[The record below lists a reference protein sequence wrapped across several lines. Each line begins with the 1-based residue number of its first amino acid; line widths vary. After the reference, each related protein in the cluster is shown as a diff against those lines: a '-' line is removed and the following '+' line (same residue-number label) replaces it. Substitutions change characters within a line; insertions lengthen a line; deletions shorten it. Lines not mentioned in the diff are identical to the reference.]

1 MTLDLI
7 LAFAAYA
14 FVTSITP
21 GPNNTMLLYSGAN
34 FGFRAS
40 VPHMLGVALGFGIMV
55 LGVGLGI
62 GAIFQIFPVL
72 HDILR
77 WAGAAYLLYLAWK
90 IASSGPPDGG
100 AGAGRP
106 MTFLQ
111 AAAFQW
117 VNVKA
122 WIMAIGAVA
131 TYTPADGYFAN
142 LILVTIVFTLVDLP
156 CVAAWVGA
164 GSALRGFL
172 ADPMRLRVFNV
183 AMALLLVASLYRSSS
198 KQSTPGEMPGCRQ
211 TF

>member
-21 GPNNTMLLYSGAN
+21 GPNNTMLLFSGAN

-40 VPHMLGVALGFGIMV
+40 LPHMLGVALGFGIMV
-55 LGVGLGI
+55 FAVGLGI
-62 GAIFQIFPVL
+62 GAIFQVFPVL
-72 HDILR
+72 HQILR

-90 IASSGPPDGG
+90 IASSGTPESGE
-100 AGAGRP
+100 GAGRP
-106 MTFLQ
+106 MGFLQ

-131 TYTPADGYFAN
+131 TYTPAEGYFGN
-142 LILVTIVFTLVDLP
+142 LVLVTLVFTLVNLP
-156 CVAAWVGA
+156 CIAVWVGV
-164 GSALRGFL
+164 GSALRDVL
-172 ADPMRLRVFNV
+172 ADPLRLRVFNV
-183 AMALLLVASLYRSSS
+183 AMALLLVASLYPVLFDGR
-198 KQSTPGEMPGCRQ
+198 
-211 TF
+211 